1 MRAESCRRY
10 YLALLLTSN
19 VCASASWGILTPT
32 IIANCLGRGSSTLVI
47 GILTSIWALP
57 FLIAAP
63 IYTRIVGRVSAKPA
77 LLVGMSADVV
87 CVWLFPLVPHDWAW
101 IILQIVSGAALGHF
115 SLITEAWLNLFST
128 ERSRGRV
135 TSLYGILP
143 AIGYA
148 LGAGVYALVG
158 YQGYAPYLA
167 ASVAMGVGILPVL
180 LIPKEAAD
188 IVLGG
193 EERLRHAIRRA
204 PLLLTVALLAGVLE
218 MVPWSLMQVYAIGNK
233 WSIRAA
239 AFALPVFYWG
249 QVLLTYPIGWIA
261 DRRPRRSVLLTT
273 SAGAVLCMAAMAL
286 SARSSALWVAV
297 FLSGGIAT
305 ATYTVGLAILGE
317 RFDARTLVSANR
329 LHCLL
334 RHRHSSR
341 SSHGGCAHGSSWAER
356 SPDCARLRQR
366 RHLPLCIRSAARM
379 AAARDGNRGALSLCG
394 AISASLLASAH
405 YIGTNLMI
413 AFSASKSE
421 GFRV

>member
-1 MRAESCRRY
+1 MQDVTTVWSFVRTEARPHC
-10 YLALLLTSN
+10 YLALLLISN
-19 VCASASWGILTPT
+19 VCASASWGIITPT

-128 ERSRGRV
+128 DRSRGRV

-148 LGAGVYALVG
+148 LGAGIYTLVG
-158 YQGYAPYLA
+158 YRGYAPYVA
-167 ASVAMGVGILPVL
+167 ASAAMAIGILPIL

-193 EERLRHAIRRA
+193 EQRLRHAIRRA

-218 MVPWSLMQVYAIGNK
+218 MVPWSLMQVYAIDNK

-249 QVLLTYPIGWIA
+249 QVLLTYPVGWIA
-261 DRRPRRSVLLTT
+261 DRRPRRSVLLGT
-273 SAGAVLCMAAMAL
+273 SAGALLCMASMAL
-286 SARSSALWVAV
+286 LARSPALWVVV

-305 ATYTVGLAILGE
+305 ATYTLGLAILGQQ
-317 RFDARTLVSANR
+317 FDARTLVSANAAFIACYGVGTILGPPTVGALMDR
-329 LHCLL
+329 LGPNALPTALACVSACIFL
-334 RHRHSSR
+334 
-341 SSHGGCAHGSSWAER
+341 CACA
-356 SPDCARLRQR
+356 ARLEWQR
-366 RHLPLCIRSAARM
+366 RETAPA
-379 AAARDGNRGALSLCG
+379 
-394 AISASLLASAH
+394 
-405 YIGTNLMI
+405 
-413 AFSASKSE
+413 E
-421 GFRV
+421 P